1 MNKRY
6 KAFISYSHQNEKFA
20 QWLHHALE
28 CYKIPNDLKNE
39 HPNLPNSLYPIFR
52 DREELPTSFNLGN
65 HILQALKNSE
75 YLIVICS
82 IETAKSFWVN
92 QEIIKFKQLH
102 GEEKV
107 LAIIL
112 NGEPNALSKESFSD
126 ELECFPK
133 ALRYKV
139 VDGQLSSIETEPI
152 AADVRKG
159 KDGYKFGKL
168 KLIAGLLEIG
178 LEELYQRES
187 KREKKRRWILLLM
200 ISSVLLT
207 VSFLAINLFF
217 EKNRAKKETLKVENL
232 LFKAEIEKGFIYKN
246 QFNRPLKAQH
256 IFAHALQ
263 MQNSQHQKNIA
274 LILYKGLEQSVNLIK
289 SYDNN
294 RSFYKSL
301 IDEAHKKSLPLTE
314 QGEEKIVCCD
324 RWNTKFFLKN
334 KKTNKTLFEFE
345 KPNVYYDNNRRLL
358 DQQVSSVFFLKNTE
372 EIVSWDYASNINF
385 WDKEKSLPIEVLHHG
400 GKING
405 VLFSKDETE
414 LLSWGN
420 NTKVKLWKRGEVKPI
435 WEAKHDALVRG
446 ATFSHNE
453 EKILSWSND
462 GEIKLS
468 KRWFIFLID
477 SYVIFKHSSSVN
489 GAIFSKDDQEVLS
502 WSDDGT
508 AKLWSIHSKQ
518 AIAILKH
525 KSRVI
530 GAKFINNEK
539 GIISWSVDGEV
550 KVWHVKKRESPVRF
564 EYKGTY
570 AKKKYWHGTFDLDR
584 ESCFYWN
591 SHGAIRLY
599 SLDGKKCFFN
609 MKQEEFLDG
618 ASLSKSQTKI
628 LSWDSPVDKRT
639 LNSRIITDIG
649 QIKVWSVNQNT
660 PLVILEHDKPIV
672 GTIFNKNETKILSWS
687 KDRTIKLW
695 SINSSNPLLVLRSP
709 EEIFYAQFYNNEKEI
724 LSCSKKGEVRLWNI
738 KDGSFK
744 VLLNSFLIDKNI
756 FGVKFTPNLE
766 NTIFWTLDKKLYLWY
781 KKDNKPFPILSFKD
795 WVNGA
800 IFSKNNEN
808 ILAWSSDGTVKLW
821 NIKRHKMILHL
832 KHGKNPIWSAI
843 FSENEK
849 MILSWSYD
857 GITKLWSKEY
867 NKPLITLNTESICEV
882 KFSKDEKSI
891 IILTASG
898 KLLQY
903 EIYPKE
909 KKLDK
914 FLSDLEKESGTY
926 LDEVGELKILGST
939 SK

>member
-1 MNKRY
+1 M
-6 KAFISYSHQNEKFA
+6 
-20 QWLHHALE
+20 
-28 CYKIPNDLKNE
+28 
-39 HPNLPNSLYPIFR
+39 
-52 DREELPTSFNLGN
+52 
-65 HILQALKNSE
+65 
-75 YLIVICS
+75 
-82 IETAKSFWVN
+82 
-92 QEIIKFKQLH
+92 
-102 GEEKV
+102 
-107 LAIIL
+107 
-112 NGEPNALSKESFSD
+112 
-126 ELECFPK
+126 
-133 ALRYKV
+133 
-139 VDGQLSSIETEPI
+139 
-152 AADVRKG
+152 
-159 KDGYKFGKL
+159 
-168 KLIAGLLEIG
+168 
-178 LEELYQRES
+178 
-187 KREKKRRWILLLM
+187 
-200 ISSVLLT
+200 
-207 VSFLAINLFF
+207 
-217 EKNRAKKETLKVENL
+217 
-232 LFKAEIEKGFIYKN
+232 
-246 QFNRPLKAQH
+246 
-256 IFAHALQ
+256 
-263 MQNSQHQKNIA
+263 
-274 LILYKGLEQSVNLIK
+274 
-289 SYDNN
+289 
-294 RSFYKSL
+294 
-301 IDEAHKKSLPLTE
+301 
-314 QGEEKIVCCD
+314 
-324 RWNTKFFLKN
+324 
-334 KKTNKTLFEFE
+334 
-345 KPNVYYDNNRRLL
+345 
-358 DQQVSSVFFLKNTE
+358 
-372 EIVSWDYASNINF
+372 
-385 WDKEKSLPIEVLHHG
+385 
-400 GKING
+400 
-405 VLFSKDETE
+405 
-414 LLSWGN
+414 
-420 NTKVKLWKRGEVKPI
+420 
-435 WEAKHDALVRG
+435 VRG

-477 SYVIFKHSSSVN
+477 SYVIFKHSASVN

-550 KVWHVKKRESPVRF
+550 KVWHVKKRESPARF

-766 NTIFWTLDKKLYLWY
+766 NTIFWTLDKKLYLWH
-781 KKDNKPFPILSFKD
+781 KEDKKPFPILSFKD

-808 ILAWSSDGTVKLW
+808 ILVWSSDGTVKLW
-821 NIKRHKMILHL
+821 NINRHKMILHL
-832 KHGKNPIWSAI
+832 KHGKNPIWGAI

-857 GITKLWSKEY
+857 GIIKLWSKEY
-867 NKPLITLNTESICEV
+867 NKPLITLNSESICEV